1 MLPVMS
7 NYESMPQFN
16 KVTRMR
22 RPVFDLFK
30 ADFDKSKKDLGLGG
44 DSLSDDDEFGFPDNF
59 ESEYA
64 IYKNPRVFEIS
75 EEKVE
80 HLLEEIYTDSN
91 SGIFGFF
98 ASTQP
103 KKKPLGGRLD
113 TL

>member
-1 MLPVMS
+1 MS
-7 NYESMPQFN
+7 NYDSLPEFN
-16 KVTRMR
+16 RVKKMKCS
-22 RPVFDLFK
+22 VFDLFK
-30 ADFDKSKKDLGLGG
+30 EDFEKNKKDLGLGG
-44 DSLSDDDEFGFPDNF
+44 DSLSDDDEFGFPENF

-80 HLLEEIYTDSN
+80 HLMEEIYTDSN

-103 KKKPLGGRLD
+103 KKR
-113 TL
+113 T

>member
-1 MLPVMS
+1 M
-7 NYESMPQFN
+7 
-16 KVTRMR
+16 KK
-22 RPVFDLFK
+22 PVFDLFK
-30 ADFDKSKKDLGLGG
+30 VDFDKGKKDLGLGG
-44 DSLSDDDEFGFPDNF
+44 DSLSDDEEFGFPENF

-80 HLLEEIYTDSN
+80 HLMEEIYTDNN

-103 KKKPLGGRLD
+103 KKKTMGGRLD
-113 TL
+113 TLQNS